1 MAMQHGIICWIMCM
15 CCLQGWTLLLIGP
28 FLDRYVSSS
37 WVFDFSYT
45 FPALVFL
52 VLSCSMAVF
61 VNISQFMCLGRFS
74 AVSFQVNYMKCCCA
88 NHAAELTQTGC
99 TCNACDIHAAAWSSV
114 FLCFA
119 ACHEVCAFR
128 TSLQI
133 CNLICASC
141 VI

>member
-1 MAMQHGIICWIMCM
+1 M
-15 CCLQGWTLLLIGP
+15 QGWTLLLIGP

-74 AVSFQVNYMKCCCA
+74 AVSFQVA
-88 NHAAELTQTGC
+88 
-99 TCNACDIHAAAWSSV
+99 V
-114 FLCFA
+114 PFLCDAAQQAFA
-119 ACHEVCAFR
+119 
-128 TSLQI
+128 
-133 CNLICASC
+133 
-141 VI
+141 

>member
-1 MAMQHGIICWIMCM
+1 M

-37 WVFDFSYT
+37 WVFDFNYT

-74 AVSFQVNYMKCCCA
+74 AVSFQVD
-88 NHAAELTQTGC
+88 LP
-99 TCNACDIHAAAWSSV
+99 
-114 FLCFA
+114 FLCDA
-119 ACHEVCAFR
+119 AQQTLAQQV
-128 TSLQI
+128 QI
-133 CNLICASC
+133 KC
-141 VI
+141 VQGKM